1 MNKTQK
7 TDEFLQVL
15 LYKIVIFGSVLQTIK
30 KWNSLFPLEIG
41 AYVEKYVIIFSNKY
55 FLLIKNVKSISL
67 IDSNI

>member
-7 TDEFLQVL
+7 TDEFLQIL
-15 LYKIVIFGSVLQTIK
+15 LYKMVVFGTIQQIRK

-41 AYVEKYVIIFSNKY
+41 ANVEKYVIIFTNKY
-55 FLLIKNVKSISL
+55 FLLMKNVKSISL